1 MICII
6 QQYFCCTHIL
16 PSDLLS
22 VWWIHMYAKL
32 THHLAADLPF
42 PGLENPDVP
51 EDDDTPEPSSTLP
64 DAPQEDEVSDDLRE
78 EHVNALQAGNKEC
91 KLPLSY
97 LWM

>member
-1 MICII
+1 MYVNTAERSTQCLMITQVCE
-6 QQYFCCTHIL
+6 TH
-16 PSDLLS
+16 
-22 VWWIHMYAKL
+22 

-64 DAPQEDEVSDDLRE
+64 DAPQDDEVSDDLRG
-78 EHVNALQAGNKEC
+78 EHVHTLQAENKEC
-91 KLPLSY
+91 KLPPSY